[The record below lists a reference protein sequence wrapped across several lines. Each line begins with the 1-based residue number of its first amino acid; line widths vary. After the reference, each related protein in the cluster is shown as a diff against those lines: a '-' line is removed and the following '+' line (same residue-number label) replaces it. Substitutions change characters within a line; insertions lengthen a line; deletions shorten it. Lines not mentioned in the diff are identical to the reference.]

1 MTAKI
6 IDGKAIARTMRDEM
20 AAEIARLKQQGI
32 HPGLGVLLVG
42 DDPASCS
49 YVSAKEKACGE
60 AGIHSRQIHL
70 PASAPYDEIL
80 AAVHDLNSDAAIHGV
95 LVQLPLPD
103 PRMERGVLQ
112 AVSPDKDV
120 DGLHPVSAGRLM
132 LGLPAPWPCTP
143 HGILQLLKRSGV
155 KTAGAHVVI
164 VGRSSLVGRPL
175 ANLLSMKSEQGNATV
190 TLCHSCTKDIA
201 YHTRQA
207 DIVIAAAGRPKLI
220 TADMIREGAV
230 VIDVGVNRVEDASA
244 KKGYR
249 LCGDTD
255 FEGLREKASLITPVP
270 GGVGPMTITML
281 IYNTVQSAA
290 GAWSG
295 GGAHG

>member
-6 IDGKAIARTMRDEM
+6 IDGKAIAREMRAEL
-20 AAEIARLKQQGI
+20 AEEIARLKKRGI

-49 YVSAKEKACGE
+49 YVSAKEKACKE

-70 PASAPYDEIL
+70 SASATCDDIL
-80 AAVHDLNSDAAIHGV
+80 DAVNDLNGDRAVHGV

-103 PRMERGVLQ
+103 AKMEQNILQ

-120 DGLHPVSAGRLM
+120 DGLHPVNAGRLVQ
-132 LGLPAPWPCTP
+132 GLPAPWPCTP
-143 HGILQLLKRSGV
+143 HGILQLLARSGV

-175 ANLLSMKSEQGNATV
+175 ANLLSMKSDQGNATV
-190 TLCHSCTKDIA
+190 TLCHSSTKDIA
-201 YHTRQA
+201 FHTRQA

-220 TADMIREGAV
+220 TADMIRAGAV

-244 KKGYR
+244 KSGYR

-255 FEGLREKASLITPVP
+255 FEGLREKAALITPVP

-281 IYNTVQSAA
+281 MYNTIQSAA